1 MHVSQK
7 IIVCFLISATLF
19 GACKHKDT
27 SGTANN
33 LTDLDTT
40 IYKGDSGWQ
49 VYGGSKKSEHY
60 SSFNQI
66 DTGNVAHLQVAWTY
80 HTNDADL
87 VSHSQI
93 QCNPII
99 VNGILYATTPRL
111 KLIALNAATGAQKW
125 VFNPA
130 GNTNTSPQSFGMN
143 NNRGVT
149 YWESGEDRRILYCA
163 GSNIYAINAMTGE
176 SIKTFGADGKVD
188 LHDGLGRYVKDAYV
202 TATTP
207 GIIYHDLYIVGSRVN
222 ETADAAPGHIR
233 AYDVRTGK
241 LKWIFHTIPQPGEF
255 GYDTW
260 EDHEAWKHIGS
271 ANCWAGFSMDE
282 KRGLVFAPTGSAAY
296 DFYGGKRKG
305 AGLFANCLL
314 ALDAATGKLV
324 WHYQVIHHDMWDKDL
339 PTAPVLIT
347 VKQGGKSIDAVA
359 QPTKHGFV
367 FVLDRTTGKPIF
379 PINET
384 AVPTN
389 SELKGEKPWP
399 TQPIPTLPVPFTRQ
413 TITEKD
419 VNPYLSPDSKE
430 EVLKRLRTYRYGNMF
445 LPPGKKPS
453 VIIPGFD
460 GGAEWGGPAYDPTTG
475 LLYINANEI
484 AWIMTMIDADPYQ
497 TKPENFSQA
506 GERLFTN
513 NCMSC
518 HGQDRKGTGNFPSIV
533 NVAAKYK
540 DNQIDSLLQ
549 NGRRM
554 MPSFKQLSA
563 EEREAVIAYVTNNK
577 NKGAE
582 AFVPIKK
589 VVDPYLN
596 IPYQMTGYDKFL
608 SKEGYPAIAP
618 PWGTLNAIDMN
629 TGKMVWRIP
638 LGDDPEF
645 TQKGRPATGTENY
658 GGPVVTAGGLVFIA
672 ATKDEKIRAFNKRNG
687 KLVWE
692 AQLPASGF
700 ATPSIY
706 ELNGREYL
714 VIACGGG
721 KLKAKSGD
729 AYVAFALPK

>member
-1 MHVSQK
+1 MTAFRRILV
-7 IIVCFLISATLF
+7 FLCITSTF
-19 GACKHKDT
+19 FCSCKHPVPETSYNVADT
-27 SGTANN
+27 
-33 LTDLDTT
+33 DTT
-40 IYKGDSGWQ
+40 VYKGDSGWQ
-49 VYGGSKKSEHY
+49 VSGGTKKSEHY

-66 DTGNVAHLQVAWTY
+66 DTGNVKQLQVAWTY
-80 HTNDADL
+80 HTNDADF
-87 VSHSQI
+87 VAHSQI

-99 VNGILYATTPRL
+99 VNGILYGTTPRL
-111 KLIALNAATGAQKW
+111 KLFALDAATGAQKW

-130 GNTNTSPQSFGMN
+130 RNTNSTAGSFGMN

-149 YWESGEDRRILYCA
+149 YWESGNDKRIFYCA
-163 GSNIYAINAMTGE
+163 GANIYGINAIDGQL
-176 SIKTFGADGKVD
+176 IKSFGNYGKVD
-188 LHDGLGRYVKDAYV
+188 LHNDLGRYATDAYV
-202 TATTP
+202 TATSP
-207 GIIYHDLYIVGSRVN
+207 GIIYHDLYIIGSRVN

-241 LKWIFHTIPQPGEF
+241 LKWIFHTIPWPGEF

-271 ANCWAGFSMDE
+271 ANSWAGFSMDE
-282 KRGLVFAPTGSAAY
+282 KRGILFAPTGSAAY

-339 PTAPVLIT
+339 PTAPVMISI
-347 VKQGGKSIDAVA
+347 KQNGKMVDAVA
-359 QPTKHGFV
+359 QPTKHGFI
-367 FVLDRTTGKPIF
+367 FVLDRTTGKPLF
-379 PINET
+379 PIQET
-384 AVPTN
+384 PVNTN

-399 TQPIPTLPVPFTRQ
+399 TQPIPSLPVPFTRQ
-413 TITEKD
+413 NITDKD
-419 VNPYLSPDSKE
+419 INPYLSAGSKA
-430 EVLKRLRTYRYGNMF
+430 EVLDRLHTYRYGSMF

-453 VIIPGFD
+453 VIFPGFD
-460 GGAEWGGPAYDPTTG
+460 GGAEWGGPAYDPATG
-475 LLYINANEI
+475 ILYINANEM
-484 AWIMTMIDADPYQ
+484 AWIMTMIDANPVEP
-497 TKPENFSQA
+497 KSENFSQA

-518 HGQDRKGTGNFPSIV
+518 HGQDRKGTGNFPSLI

-540 DNQIDSLLQ
+540 DNQVDSLLQ

-554 MPSFKQLSA
+554 MPSFKQLSI
-563 EEREAVIAYVTNNK
+563 EERQAVISYITNNK
-577 NKGAE
+577 STGSN
-582 AFVPIKK
+582 AFVPTNKAI
-589 VVDPYLN
+589 DPYLN

-618 PWGTLNAIDMN
+618 PWGTLNAINLN

-638 LGDDPEF
+638 LGDDPAF

-692 AQLPASGF
+692 AKLPASGF
-700 ATPSIY
+700 ATPSVY

-721 KLKAKSGD
+721 KLRTNSGD